1 MLRKDNADVLFVL
14 SLSSYTWLFLVLT
27 HSLTFKRPSL
37 TAQTSTREMVIA
49 LPLKWRDILREGF
62 RIRFLSTRHRWSGG
76 CECLPHCTMH
86 TCFQMWPS
94 SVNCANA
101 INKASHLSPKC
112 SKLKHA
118 RRWNKATNS
127 RPRKMSSWWLYLV
140 NSFGRQEARKLI

>member
-1 MLRKDNADVLFVL
+1 MLRKDNVNAMFYIKQRPCRLDKFEFKLTVTLNLPVLL
-14 SLSSYTWLFLVLT
+14 HKHSS
-27 HSLTFKRPSL
+27 SEK
-37 TAQTSTREMVIA
+37 VIA
-49 LPLKWRDILREGF
+49 FPLKWRDILRESY
-62 RIRFLSTRHRWSGG
+62 RIRFLSTRHRWSGS
-76 CECLPHCTMH
+76 CECLPHCTMR

-112 SKLKHA
+112 NKMKHA

-127 RPRKMSSWWLYLV
+127 RPPRMSSWWLYLV